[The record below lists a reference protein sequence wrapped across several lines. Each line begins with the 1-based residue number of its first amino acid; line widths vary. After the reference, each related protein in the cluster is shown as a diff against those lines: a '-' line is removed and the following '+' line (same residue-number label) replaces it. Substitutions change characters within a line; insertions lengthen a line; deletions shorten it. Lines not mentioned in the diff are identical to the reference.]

1 MYLPTNMIH
10 SVIVSQQTKYEHNHS
25 SNVYHPLVRRQKIIA
40 GESYNRIQNCWHKQ
54 KPPPSENWSSH
65 NVTFVLFC
73 QPLKNGCDLY
83 VAKKRKL
90 HHNCISYF
98 IQKLINLSK
107 FIYTFSAKIESN
119 LNTVTIMKKKCI
131 KVLCIRLTHIYF
143 FALLTLLE

>member
-1 MYLPTNMIH
+1 MYTYINTRVYSHVTCTYNYIIIRMYCTCNMYLPTNMIH

-40 GESYNRIQNCWHKQ
+40 GESYHRIQNCWHKQ
-54 KPPPSENWSSH
+54 EPPPGENWSSH

-107 FIYTFSAKIESN
+107 FIYTF
-119 LNTVTIMKKKCI
+119 
-131 KVLCIRLTHIYF
+131 
-143 FALLTLLE
+143 